1 MDGPTNSEL
10 NVEISVPEQVW
21 ITGLTTDLGNCD
33 HVIEI
38 DGKVMFKTLSL
49 NGSNGCIQ
57 YNGVHEDSDTADPV
71 SPQILPTFAI
81 SCESWQKIYA
91 ETVEFVTCESYIKLQ
106 YEIILIPAGT
116 TEVADLSCRM
126 KTTQG

>member
-81 SCESWQKIYA
+81 SCESWQILYA
-91 ETVEFVTCESYIKLQ
+91 ATVNFVTSNAEIGSLGK
-106 YEIILIPAGT
+106 IILVAAGT
-116 TEVADLSCRM
+116 TVNPSCRM
-126 KTTQG
+126 ETMNG